1 MKTIDQN
8 LCTSCSTCIDT
19 CPLQVIVMGDK
30 KGIPTFLDGCVDCN
44 CCIKECPS
52 GAIKTLESIVPDAVE
67 CSHCRVLCKIGEGYF
82 GACRRYRNEKGVI
95 VRESPLHF
103 PEPKAIDEQFEKA
116 ISKPLILGIGAGTEF
131 PDFFPAPYIV
141 KDQVEGIDVITA
153 VSEVPVSYSS
163 IRVKVDTSID
173 IGKPG
178 FKVRRKGKEVGMII
192 TEEYGSKIISIGGIN
207 LITGKSGM
215 IAAKTI
221 VEVAN
226 REAVELK
233 IDNGPKI
240 IVQVGMPPIIDG
252 VVDKKVKAG
261 CGGAILGLFGSRFKE
276 IADETITVDS
286 EIIGLFSEHLAGK
299 VLGAKYSGV
308 RPIGRYST
316 PGNYFVEEQGN
327 GWGGTAART
336 PEQVIRHIDM
346 GTAWPGMAI
355 FVVETNG
362 SRAALF
368 QLGEDG
374 SLRPLTLSPEAE
386 EVRAAIEDLSEQA
399 RVSGVYVGGIGGS
412 ARAGVS
418 TAPAEVNRAIRAGLM
433 KITIGGAPTF
443 IFPGGNI
450 IVAVDVEKIPK
461 GSFYLTPTPAPIIP
475 VEYTTTLDI
484 YNKIKGHTRKI
495 RNLES
500 LRKEGKFGKV

>member
-1 MKTIDQN
+1 LKTIDRN
-8 LCTSCSTCIDT
+8 LCTNCSTCIDI
-19 CPLQVIVMGDK
+19 CPLQVIVMDEK
-30 KGIPTFLDGCVDCN
+30 EFPAFSEGCVDCN
-44 CCIKECPS
+44 CCIKACPS
-52 GAIKTLESIVPDAVE
+52 NAIITLEGVLSDAVE
-67 CSHCRVLCKIGEGYF
+67 CSHCRVLCKIKEGYS
-82 GACRRYRNEKGVI
+82 GACRRYRNEKGII
-95 VRESPLHF
+95 VRDALLHL
-103 PEPKAIDEQFEKA
+103 PEPKAVDDQFAKV

-131 PDFFPAPYIV
+131 PDFLPAPYIV
-141 KDQVEGIDVITA
+141 KDKVEGIDVITA

-221 VEVAN
+221 VDVAN

-261 CGGAILGLFGSRFKE
+261 CGGAILGLFGPRFRE
-276 IADETITVDS
+276 IADETIAVDS
-286 EIIGLFSEHLAGK
+286 DIIGLFSEHLAGK
-299 VLGAKYSGV
+299 VLGLKYSGV
-308 RPIGRYST
+308 KPIGKCST
-316 PGNYFVEEQGN
+316 PGNYFVEEQGD
-327 GWGGTAART
+327 GWGGTSAPT
-336 PEQVIRHIDM
+336 PEQVIHHIDM
-346 GTAWPGMAI
+346 DTAWPGMTI

-362 SRAALF
+362 LRAALL

-374 SLRPLTLSPEAE
+374 SLRRLPLSLEAE
-386 EVRAAIEDLSEQA
+386 EVRAAITDLSEEA

-412 ARAGVS
+412 ARTGVS

-433 KITIGGAPTF
+433 NITIGGAPTF

-484 YNKIKGHTRKI
+484 YKKIKGHTREI
-495 RNLES
+495 RDFENLK
-500 LRKEGKFGKV
+500 KEGKFSKI